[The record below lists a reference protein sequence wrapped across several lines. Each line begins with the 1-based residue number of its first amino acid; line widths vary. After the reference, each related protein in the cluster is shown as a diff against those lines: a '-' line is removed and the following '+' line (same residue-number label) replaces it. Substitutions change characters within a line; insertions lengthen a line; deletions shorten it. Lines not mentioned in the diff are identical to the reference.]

1 MAPMNRSR
9 WKTTIKRLTPFL
21 DGVIDRFKN
30 FLFKGQK
37 DFVFANAR
45 NILIIRLDRVGDLV
59 LSIPAIK
66 SLRASF
72 PKAKLTLLVNTYT
85 RNLIDGASF
94 LDEVIAY
101 SPDSKLGEKLRLI
114 KEIRRQNY
122 DLVID
127 LIYSRKLLSAVIA
140 LLSGATI
147 KVGFDTGIRRFFFN
161 RKVMPRSGKRYEMDR
176 NLEIVEFL
184 GCKSVTRNL
193 GLNGIRR
200 DEKILG
206 EFCREYNIGSSTLLV
221 GIHPSAYKNVLNRS
235 WPKENFARL
244 GDELFYRYGARSM
257 ITGGPEDVKLGEK
270 IQRLMK
276 TKAILLANKL
286 TLSQLCALSTRFD
299 LFISTFTGPLH
310 IAVASGALTIILS
323 GPTPVKRWAP
333 QGNGHIVIQK
343 DLPCVPCQDRTYCE
357 RGDYACMRKISV
369 EEVLRA
375 VEVQMRRLTKRED

>member
-1 MAPMNRSR
+1 
-9 WKTTIKRLTPFL
+9 
-21 DGVIDRFKN
+21 
-30 FLFKGQK
+30 
-37 DFVFANAR
+37 
-45 NILIIRLDRVGDLV
+45 
-59 LSIPAIK
+59 
-66 SLRASF
+66 
-72 PKAKLTLLVNTYT
+72 
-85 RNLIDGASF
+85 
-94 LDEVIAY
+94 
-101 SPDSKLGEKLRLI
+101 
-114 KEIRRQNY
+114 
-122 DLVID
+122 
-127 LIYSRKLLSAVIA
+127 
-140 LLSGATI
+140 
-147 KVGFDTGIRRFFFN
+147 
-161 RKVMPRSGKRYEMDR
+161 
-176 NLEIVEFL
+176 
-184 GCKSVTRNL
+184 
-193 GLNGIRR
+193 
-200 DEKILG
+200 
-206 EFCREYNIGSSTLLV
+206 
-221 GIHPSAYKNVLNRS
+221 
-235 WPKENFARL
+235 
-244 GDELFYRYGARSM
+244 M